1 MFLVCILHNWNLTFI
16 AVIELK
22 KLDSQKVWDTMWQ
35 PKGEVAK
42 HKMEEVLLVQPK
54 VWYKHELQN
63 WKIGIVTCVLS
74 GNVMLIYTAISTY

>member
-1 MFLVCILHNWNLTFI
+1 
-16 AVIELK
+16 
-22 KLDSQKVWDTMWQ
+22 MWQ

-63 WKIGIVTCVLS
+63 
-74 GNVMLIYTAISTY
+74 